1 MYERLYA
8 AVDTR
13 APDFTLMNENGKN
26 VSLDAFRKG
35 KKLVL
40 TFVRGVDDAH
50 TREQLDYLKDD
61 YERFRFHGAD
71 VLAVS
76 DGSVSVNK
84 VLHDSH
90 KLPFHILSDLNCMV
104 IKAYGLYNQYDKLIG
119 PSIMVLNEA
128 GVILFRYDGKNPSDI
143 VEDEEIIK
151 VLEGD
156 TQSHPEWPEKG

>member
-1 MYERLYA
+1 MYERIYG

-13 APDFTLMNENGKN
+13 APDFTLKDESGRAIS
-26 VSLDAFRKG
+26 VDAFRKG

-40 TFVRGVDDAH
+40 AFVRGVDDAH

-61 YERFRFHGAD
+61 YERFMLRGAD

-76 DGSVSVNK
+76 DGSISLNK
-84 VLHDSH
+84 ALHDSH
-90 KLPFHILSDLNCMV
+90 KLPFHILSDPDCTV

-119 PSIMVLNEA
+119 PAILVLNEA
-128 GVILFRYDGKNPSDI
+128 GVILFRYEGKNPSDI
-143 VEDEEIIK
+143 TEDEEIIK

-156 TQSHPEWPEKG
+156 TQSHPGWPEKG